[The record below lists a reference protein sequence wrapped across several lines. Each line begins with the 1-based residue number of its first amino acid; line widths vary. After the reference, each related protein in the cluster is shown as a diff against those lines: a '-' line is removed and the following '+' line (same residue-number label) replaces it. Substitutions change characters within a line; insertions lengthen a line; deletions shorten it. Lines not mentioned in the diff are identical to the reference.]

1 MVRAP
6 LSPAVPASVAASSP
20 VVVRRRP
27 SRRVVVHPRR
37 RSPSNAVCARRRVAD
52 GERRGDVAVAV
63 AVAVVVDDV
72 TTSPIDRSMASIDR
86 YMASID
92 GVIDRSMAPIDRWRV
107 GVGVGVGVVLTPN
120 VRTWCADVE
129 TRSRASRWAVVR
141 GDVCVRGMGVVMS

>member
-63 AVAVVVDDV
+63 VVDDV
-72 TTSPIDRSMASIDR
+72 TASPIDRSMASIDR

>member
-1 MVRAP
+1 
-6 LSPAVPASVAASSP
+6 
-20 VVVRRRP
+20 
-27 SRRVVVHPRR
+27 
-37 RSPSNAVCARRRVAD
+37 VAD

-63 AVAVVVDDV
+63 AVAVAVDDV

-92 GVIDRSMAPIDRWRV
+92 GVIDRSMAPIDRWR
-107 GVGVGVGVVLTPN
+107 VGVGVVLTPN

>member
-1 MVRAP
+1 
-6 LSPAVPASVAASSP
+6 
-20 VVVRRRP
+20 
-27 SRRVVVHPRR
+27 
-37 RSPSNAVCARRRVAD
+37 
-52 GERRGDVAVAV
+52 
-63 AVAVVVDDV
+63 
-72 TTSPIDRSMASIDR
+72 MASIDR